1 MFPYWTQGYRDKKIY
16 LSCRLQGTHNLM
28 GNTKHDDDNS
38 KSKVKQLSKTMLSS
52 MINMLSEHSIGAF
65 KS

>member
-1 MFPYWTQGYRDKKIY
+1 
-16 LSCRLQGTHNLM
+16 M

-52 MINMLSEHSIGAF
+52 MIDMLSEHSIGAF